1 MVMTII
7 MMTACYHYQL
17 SITHDSTHQAIG
29 INLAVEGLHRVN
41 LRYAIAQVCMPSPKS
56 KLESVTKAL

>member
-7 MMTACYHYQL
+7 MMTASYHYQH
-17 SITHDSTHQAIG
+17 STTRDSTHQAIG

-41 LRYAIAQVCMPSPKS
+41 LRYAITQVCISPPKS
-56 KLESVTKAL
+56 KLKSVTKAL